1 MSRASRPGAR
11 GNPARSLRIIG
22 GRLRGSKLPV
32 PEWPG
37 LRPTPDRLRETL
49 YNWLGPWIVGRQV
62 ADLYAGSGAL
72 GLEAASRGAA
82 AVWLV
87 ERQAALANAL
97 RGELTRL
104 KLPVA
109 GVDAQVNVVCADA
122 LDFLR
127 SDLPPLDLLLVD
139 PPFEARLWE
148 ATLQALP
155 EGRLAPGGRVYLEFP
170 TAAPPVLAAGWQI
183 LKQTRV
189 GEVEAWLLARSG

>member
-1 MSRASRPGAR
+1 MKPHRADRR
-11 GNPARSLRIIG
+11 GGPTRALRIIG

-32 PEWPG
+32 PDWPG

-87 ERQAALANAL
+87 ERQAVLANAL
-97 RGELTRL
+97 RGELARL
-104 KLPVA
+104 RLPAA
-109 GVDAQVNVVCADA
+109 GVEAQVDVVCADA

-127 SDLPPLDLLLVD
+127 GEGPPLDLLLVD

-148 ATLQALP
+148 QTLQTLP
-155 EGRLAPGGRVYLEFP
+155 EGRLAAAGRVYLEFP
-170 TAAPPVLAAGWQI
+170 TAAPPALSAGWQI

-189 GEVEAWLLARSG
+189 GEVEAWLLARSV